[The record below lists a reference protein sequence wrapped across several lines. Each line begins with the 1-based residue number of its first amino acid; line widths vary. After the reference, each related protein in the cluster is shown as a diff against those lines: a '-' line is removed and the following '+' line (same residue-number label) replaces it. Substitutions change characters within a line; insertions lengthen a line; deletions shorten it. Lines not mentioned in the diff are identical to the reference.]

1 MLLPLKVMPY
11 TNAKLNGVFCVSQP
25 NCRVLPPVQTRAC
38 FHCERACFHCERLNL
53 KTDSFRQSLCASH
66 MLAHISQG

>member
-25 NCRVLPPVQTRAC
+25 NCRVLPPVQTRSM
-38 FHCERACFHCERLNL
+38 LL
-53 KTDSFRQSLCASH
+53 KEGHLKPDSFRQSLCASH
-66 MLAHISQG
+66 ARGYLSGVRY